1 MANRAFLTF
10 SAADAK
16 RALRLGLLSDTPE
29 YGVEFYEES
38 LRVEM
43 NHPYAAHIQGVLRRK
58 VEATGATVC
67 LIGETTFASTWVNW
81 DLQFSSSL
89 GHKLIAMYLQG
100 TTDAQLPPLLKEA
113 NTYCWK
119 WDPHQLSVLIRSA

>member
-10 SAADAK
+10 AAADAK
-16 RALRLGLLSDTPE
+16 RALRLGLLSDNPE

-58 VEATGATVC
+58 IEAGGATVC
-67 LIGETTFASTWVNW
+67 LIGESTAASTWVNW
-81 DLQFSSSL
+81 DLQFSNSI
-89 GHKLIAMYLQG
+89 GRKLIAMYLQG
-100 TTDAQLPPLLKEA
+100 TTDAPLPRVLKEA
-113 NTYCWK
+113 NTYCWQ
-119 WDPHQLSVLIRSA
+119 WDPHQLAVLIRSA